1 MTKKIDDTLARISY
15 FEAKLLKCN
24 TVHAQMRKALDDFS
38 LIQEDVNE
46 LACYYSG
53 QDWRYDF
60 EKDEQ
65 GLIPKEIRRGI
76 LSEDGIYSMLD
87 ENRELKELLGIR

>member
-1 MTKKIDDTLARISY
+1 MTEMINDTIARISY
-15 FEAKLLKCN
+15 YEAKLLKCN
-24 TVHAQMRKALDDFS
+24 TVHAQLRKALDDFR
-38 LIQEDVNE
+38 LIQQDVDE

-53 QDWRYDF
+53 QDWRNDY

-65 GLIPKEIRRGI
+65 GLIPKEIKRGI

-87 ENRELKELLGIR
+87 ENRELKESLGIQ